1 MALET
6 FLVEVK
12 FEIGDVELHRP
23 KDNLSH
29 SERRALKELSRD
41 KNIVLQKADK
51 RTSTIV
57 MNREDKIK
65 EGQVQLND
73 RNKYRLLDKPMVETT
88 AKKANALIKSLLQ
101 ESYTDEMKA
110 KWT

>member
-1 MALET
+1 MALESS
-6 FLVEVK
+6 LEEVK
-12 FEIGDVELHRP
+12 LELADMELHRP

-29 SERRALKELSRD
+29 NERHALKELSRD
-41 KNIVLQKADK
+41 KNILLKKADK

-73 RNKYRLLDKPMVETT
+73 RNKYRPLDKAMIEFT
-88 AKKANALIKSLLQ
+88 AKNANALIKSLLQ
-101 ESYTDEMKA
+101 EGHTDEMTA